1 MAVVALTCAVGRQGI
16 VEALDTRALA
26 VIRGEVSE
34 NQASTVAWRVRVY
47 VGLDVVHGV
56 WPEGGGCC
64 LFALLRHPSSSCPPS
79 WPSTFKDVR
88 AERGQPL
95 AEEQE
100 HIDSGLSSTRVEP
113 LCVAA
118 TQSQVLDDEGAAGGG
133 TRGHGSVSGAR
144 QHKSALDDC
153 VLCGKSHGLD
163 WERVL
168 TALSHFDLN
177 LHSCS

>member
-1 MAVVALTCAVGRQGI
+1 MSRQGI

-64 LFALLRHPSSSCPPS
+64 LFALLRHPYSSCPPL
-79 WPSTFKDVR
+79 PSIFKDVR
-88 AERGQPL
+88 AESGQPL
-95 AEEQE
+95 PEEQE
-100 HIDSGLSSTRVEP
+100 HIDSGLSSTPP
-113 LCVAA
+113 LRVAA
-118 TQSQVLDDEGAAGGG
+118 TQSQVLDDECAAGGG
-133 TRGHGSVSGAR
+133 TRGHGSPSGAKKYR
-144 QHKSALDDC
+144 SALDDC
-153 VLCGKSHGLD
+153 VLCAKSHGLD